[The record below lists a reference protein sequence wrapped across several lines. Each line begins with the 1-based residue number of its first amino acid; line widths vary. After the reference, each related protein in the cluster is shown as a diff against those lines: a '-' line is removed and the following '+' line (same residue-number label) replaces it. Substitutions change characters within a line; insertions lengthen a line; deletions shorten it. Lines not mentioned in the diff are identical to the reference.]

1 MENIR
6 PLRDADKE
14 DILEIAKHTWDG
26 HDYLPYFFDSWIKDR
41 NSHTAAIEKD
51 GHVVA
56 LANLRVIEDGRTGW
70 MEGLRVHPDYRG
82 QGLASV
88 LTHHVVKMAQS
99 IPVNRIRYTTAAGND
114 TSLHLGETVGMKR
127 KFDLA
132 IHWQNEIDEITWSS
146 LVRPIRNASI
156 KDLYPHLIEAEL
168 LPHNVIIYDWKA
180 MDISLEALEKISSL
194 AQFWIQSEE
203 ERIVSL
209 SVGLVSRGTTGPE
222 WTVTIYARDESTFL
236 DQLSHHIQKAVE
248 SGCKTIFLTYPMD
261 FVEALYSLDWVQ
273 LVEDEYMVLTL
284 LERTF

>member
-6 PLRDADKE
+6 PLRGSDKE
-14 DILEIAKHTWDG
+14 DILEIAKHTWEG
-26 HDYLPYFFDSWIKDR
+26 HDYLPYFFDAWLKDS
-41 NSHTAAIEKD
+41 NSHTSVVEKD

-88 LTHHVVKMAQS
+88 LTHHVVKLAQK
-99 IPVNRIRYTTAAGND
+99 IPVERIRYTTAAGND

-132 IHWQNEIDEITWSS
+132 IHWQNKIDEITWSS
-146 LVRPIRNASI
+146 SVRPIRNATI
-156 KDLYPHLIEAEL
+156 KDLYPHLLDAEL

-180 MDISLEALEKISSL
+180 MDISVEALEKIASL
-194 AQFWIQSEE
+194 AKFWIQSEG

-209 SVGLVSRGTTGPE
+209 SVGLISKDTTGPE

-236 DQLSHHIQKAVE
+236 DQLSHHIQEAVE
-248 SGCKTIFLTYPMD
+248 SGCKTIFITYPLN
-261 FVEALYSLDWVQ
+261 FVETFYSLDWVRP
-273 LVEDEYMVLTL
+273 VEDEYMVLTL
-284 LERTF
+284 LEKIF